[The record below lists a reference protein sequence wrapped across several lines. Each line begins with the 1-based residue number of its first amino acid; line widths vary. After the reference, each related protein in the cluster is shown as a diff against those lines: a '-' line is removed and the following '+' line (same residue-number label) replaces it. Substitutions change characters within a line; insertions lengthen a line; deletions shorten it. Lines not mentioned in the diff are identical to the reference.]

1 MDYRQ
6 PHFLLYQN
14 NGKLAFQ
21 VDIIFTFHGDIFS
34 DVGYCCAVA
43 YRPCALPCCAEDKC
57 SGWSC
62 PFRRCQL
69 ARASSRQS
77 STGSDTRKDE
87 VKNLNQIT
95 SIPCQT
101 RQGWEICERMWW
113 KEDGWW
119 YDYPTMY
126 SMYNRLST
134 NTISER
140 KVYLQTLEDIHWEG
154 GIVITREAITPEGD
168 LQRQQ
173 ISLARGKKRR
183 HDGINQGHSRWG
195 ESRGEW
201 GNNTVVLKSGG
212 YQQCPRG

>member
-34 DVGYCCAVA
+34 DVGYRCAVA

-87 VKNLNQIT
+87 GKNLNQIT

-113 KEDGWW
+113 KGDGG
-119 YDYPTMY
+119 
-126 SMYNRLST
+126 
-134 NTISER
+134 TITLQCIVCTTE
-140 KVYLQTLEDIHWEG
+140 YLQT
-154 GIVITREAITPEGD
+154 
-168 LQRQQ
+168 Q
-173 ISLARGKKRR
+173 
-183 HDGINQGHSRWG
+183 
-195 ESRGEW
+195 
-201 GNNTVVLKSGG
+201 
-212 YQQCPRG
+212 YQKGRLIYKH